1 MPNQP
6 LRDRQNRLL
15 GTLKTRMDGRVELYS
30 PSNRLRGMYFPKT
43 NETRDAANRLVG
55 RGNLL
60 NTLI

>member
-1 MPNQP
+1 MPGQP

-15 GTLKTRMDGRVELYS
+15 GTIKHRTDGRQEIYS
-30 PSNRLRGMYFPKT
+30 PINRLLGTYFPKT

-60 NTLI
+60 TTLL